1 MFFITRK
8 KKWHRFDYSAFFHFF
23 FLIYMLSASSRF
35 QYPHGY
41 ISFFL
46 EKILAEC
53 MFKPLLK
60 KTENLYFPS
69 CEIKAMLF

>member
-1 MFFITRK
+1 MTRK
-8 KKWHRFDYSAFFHFF
+8 KNGIGLITQLFFIF
-23 FLIYMLSASSRF
+23 FLIYMLSVSSRF

-46 EKILAEC
+46 EKILVEY

>member
-1 MFFITRK
+1 MFFMTRK
-8 KKWHRFDYSAFFHFF
+8 KNGIGLITQLFFIF

-46 EKILAEC
+46 EKILVEC